1 MLTRNDNV
9 TVTFYHL
16 GLKEAMILVPLMNA
30 LKEHIEKYKK
40 YEEYCNLSKEE
51 QKEVDKVYY
60 PHFNLSASN
69 ESITQIYEVLSSL
82 GFEAVP

>member
-16 GLKEAMILVPLMNA
+16 GLKEAMTLVPLMNS
-30 LKEHIEKYKK
+30 LKDYIERYKA
-40 YEEYCNLSKEE
+40 YEEYCNLTKEE
-51 QKEVDKVYY
+51 QKKVEKVHY
-60 PHFNLSASN
+60 PHFGLHTNH
-69 ESITQIYEVLSSL
+69 ESLVRIYEVLASL

>member
-30 LKEHIEKYKK
+30 LKDYTEKYKK

-51 QKEVDKVYY
+51 QEGVDKVYF
-60 PHFNLSASN
+60 PHFNLCARN
-69 ESITQIYEVLSSL
+69 ESLTQIYEVLVTL

>member
-16 GLKEAMILVPLMNA
+16 DLKEAMTLVPLMNA
-30 LKEHIEKYKK
+30 LKDYIEKYKK

-51 QKEVDKVYY
+51 QEKVEKVYY
-60 PHFNLSASN
+60 PHFNMSSNN
-69 ESITQIYEVLSSL
+69 ESLTQIYEVLSSL

>member
-16 GLKEAMILVPLMNA
+16 GLKEAMALVPLMNA
-30 LKEHIEKYKK
+30 LKDFMERYKK

-51 QKEVDKVYY
+51 QEKVKEVYY
-60 PHFNLSASN
+60 PHFSMSSNN
-69 ESITQIYEVLSSL
+69 ESLTQIYEVLSSL

>member
-16 GLKEAMILVPLMNA
+16 GLKEAMTLVPLMNS
-30 LKEHIEKYKK
+30 LKDYIERYKA
-40 YEEYCNLSKEE
+40 YEEYSNLSKEE
-51 QKEVDKVYY
+51 QEKVEKVYY
-60 PHFNLSASN
+60 PHINVHSDY
-69 ESITQIYEVLSSL
+69 ESLTRIYEVLTSL